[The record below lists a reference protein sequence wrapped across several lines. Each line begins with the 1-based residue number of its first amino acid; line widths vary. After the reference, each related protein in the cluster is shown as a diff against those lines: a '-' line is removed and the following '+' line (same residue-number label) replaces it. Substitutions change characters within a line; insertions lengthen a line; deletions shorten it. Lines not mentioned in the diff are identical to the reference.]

1 MASQIPFETSRI
13 LLFTNT
19 RRRSFNTRDFSR
31 TTTTLITLHKPWNLC
46 VYKTAALSLLL
57 TKSGNEKSKK
67 LLQIPELLVL
77 NRSIADITWKLFLS
91 CCLLP
96 RNQKDVK
103 HGDILLALNKC
114 NHSKFWS
121 LLLFRVSISLMMKF
135 DLQLNSCGFDPDNLD
150 DWLESDLK
158 QSGILP
164 SGKTNMYNGIKLED
178 PDDWERHSCSDGSDD
193 KTVVDEL
200 ELDNRKSDTHTADTP
215 LPTQLAPILKAL
227 AVLTSLHQQGAALP
241 GLLPLAPSL
250 SLPPPPPPH
259 PSTTPLTPEAINP
272 IHMTKTPRNL
282 QQHDTTISPINT
294 SNMTNNNN
302 NTSSKRQRDSDT
314 AYNKMEL
321 LDPLALKRQKN
332 TDAAR
337 RSRQRKVM
345 KMEGLESRVNELE
358 KDNQQLL
365 LKVAVA
371 ESERDAAKV
380 KEAKQ
385 REKVAALEA
394 QLAKSHQELL
404 QRDQSK
410 DQEKDD
416 TSDTDN

>member
-1 MASQIPFETSRI
+1 MKCF
-13 LLFTNT
+13 
-19 RRRSFNTRDFSR
+19 
-31 TTTTLITLHKPWNLC
+31 
-46 VYKTAALSLLL
+46 
-57 TKSGNEKSKK
+57 
-67 LLQIPELLVL
+67 
-77 NRSIADITWKLFLS
+77 WKLFIEHHVQPRHRCFGHSHSLWNGVSAKMVVLILIVQSRNIVFSLS
-91 CCLLP
+91 F
-96 RNQKDVK
+96 
-103 HGDILLALNKC
+103 
-114 NHSKFWS
+114 SF
-121 LLLFRVSISLMMKF
+121 VSVYLMMKL
-135 DLQLNSCGFDPDNLD
+135 DLQLNSCGFDPDDLD

-178 PDDWERHSCSDGSDD
+178 PEDWERHSCSDGSDD

-200 ELDNRKSDTHTADTP
+200 ELDNKKPNMHTADTT

-250 SLPPPPPPH
+250 PPP
-259 PSTTPLTPEAINP
+259 PSTTPLTPDAINP
-272 IHMTKTPRNL
+272 IHMTKTPRNI
-282 QQHDTTISPINT
+282 QAHDTTISPIYT

-302 NTSSKRQRDSDT
+302 NTSTKRQRDSDT
-314 AYNKMEL
+314 TSNKMEF

-337 RSRQRKVM
+337 RSRQRKLM

-371 ESERDAAKV
+371 ENERDAAKV

-404 QRDQSK
+404 QRDQPK
-410 DQEKDD
+410 DQEKDSV
-416 TSDTDN
+416 SDTDN